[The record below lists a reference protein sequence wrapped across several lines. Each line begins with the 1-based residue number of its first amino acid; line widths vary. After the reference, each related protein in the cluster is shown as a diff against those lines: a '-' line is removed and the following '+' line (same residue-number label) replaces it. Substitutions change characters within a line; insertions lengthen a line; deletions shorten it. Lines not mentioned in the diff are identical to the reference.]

1 MNYSLQKSQNNCYSR
16 LFEKFFHKLKL
27 NLDQIK
33 MKKISVSFMLV
44 CFNLFAQENIELK
57 KGVAFNLQYENSW
70 QERFEKLKPHWHY
83 SWHWEYR
90 DNYPEGV
97 EFVPMIWGRNNAT
110 QDKIDYLNNLA
121 SLGKIQ
127 NVLMFNEPDL
137 VSQSNMSVDEVV
149 SFWPLVEA
157 LNVPISSPVT
167 SSPLNDWMRSFMQV
181 AISHNLRV
189 DFVAIHI
196 YHKNNPTKFIELI
209 EEVYQTYGKPIW
221 ITEFAVRDN
230 NATINNPNIY
240 SENYVITF
248 MENVLN
254 ELHELDYVKR
264 YSWFDPNANNEKY
277 PMLQTADIIYENNQL
292 TTLGEYYASHN
303 PNNALSSKNKKN
315 DVITLYPNPAR
326 NLISIDSNSSSLTA
340 SIFNLNGEILIKKK
354 IKTHIDLSDLDKG
367 VYLVEFGN
375 EVYKSFHKLIVK
387 K

>member
-1 MNYSLQKSQNNCYSR
+1 
-16 LFEKFFHKLKL
+16 
-27 NLDQIK
+27 
-33 MKKISVSFMLV
+33 MKKIRVSFILV
-44 CFNLFAQENIELK
+44 CFNLFAQENLDLK
-57 KGVAFNLQYENSW
+57 KGVAFNLGYENSW

-90 DNYPEGV
+90 NNYPDEI

-110 QDKIDYLNNLA
+110 QDKIDYLNNLV

-137 VSQSNMSVDEVV
+137 ESQSNMSVNEVV
-149 SFWPLVEA
+149 DLWPLIET

-167 SSPLNDWMRSFMQV
+167 SAPLNEWMRDFMQ
-181 AISHNLRV
+181 AASSQNLRV
-189 DFVAIHI
+189 DFVAIHV
-196 YHKNNPTKFIELI
+196 YHKNNPTKFIELV

-221 ITEFAVRDN
+221 ITEFAVRDT

-240 SENYVITF
+240 SESYVLTF

-277 PMLQTADIIYENNQL
+277 PMLQTADIIDENNQL

-303 PNNALSSKNKKN
+303 LNNALSSKNKKN
-315 DVITLYPNPAR
+315 DVITIYPNPSK
-326 NLISIDSNSSSLTA
+326 NLIYIDSDNSSFTA
-340 SIFNLNGEILIKKK
+340 SIFNLNGKVVLRKNIKNQ
-354 IKTHIDLSDLDKG
+354 IDISDLNKG
-367 VYLVEFGN
+367 IYFTELMN
-375 EVYKSFHKLIVK
+375 ESNKSFQKLIVK

>member
-1 MNYSLQKSQNNCYSR
+1 
-16 LFEKFFHKLKL
+16 
-27 NLDQIK
+27 

-57 KGVAFNLQYENSW
+57 KGVVFNLQYENSW

-97 EFVPMIWGRNNAT
+97 EFVPMIWGKNNAT
-110 QDKIDYLNNLA
+110 QATIDYLNNLV
-121 SLGKIQ
+121 SLEKIK

-137 VSQSNMSVDEVV
+137 ESQSNMSVDEVV
-149 SFWPLVEA
+149 SFWPLLET

-167 SSPLNDWMRSFMQV
+167 SAPLNNWMRDFMQA
-181 AISHNLRV
+181 AISENLRV
-189 DFVAIHI
+189 DFVAIHV

-209 EEVYQTYGKPIW
+209 NEVYQTYGKPIW
-221 ITEFAVRDN
+221 ITEFAVRDT

-240 SENYVITF
+240 TESYVLAY

-277 PMLQTADIIYENNQL
+277 PKLQTSDIINENNQL
-292 TTLGEYYASHN
+292 TTLGEFYASQN
-303 PNNALSSKNKKN
+303 PNNNLSNYNQKISELT
-315 DVITLYPNPAR
+315 IYPNPTK
-326 NLISIDSNSSSLTA
+326 NLIFIDKNFSDLTV
-340 SIFNLNGEILIKKK
+340 SIFDLNGQIMLKK
-354 IKTHIDLSDLDKG
+354 IVKSEIDLSQLKKG
-367 VYLVEFGN
+367 VYIIKLSDKKN
-375 EVYKSFHKLIVK
+375 KSVHKSIVK
-387 K
+387 I